1 MRTFIPFLGLCVLTL
16 GFGATAL
23 ADGNQLNVAFGAS
36 VPVDSSG
43 QTLTEKTGPS
53 RASGGEHFVVRFG
66 RAKNITDIK
75 LTAYSAGHAGKAL
88 IHSVTAMNGTTKVS
102 IDALSQFAK
111 VTAGNPTNYQNLV
124 MLPDTAFVQ
133 TTPNQ
138 AFTQLDIVI
147 EGFTNND
154 ISVLLQ
160 VSSSDA
166 IAAKDYLISR
176 SSVAD
181 TLGGLIDESKFAKF
195 TTADLQSLMT
205 QAEVPAAADLAGK
218 TFSCSN
224 YPRLDANQ
232 VNYKTRTYAE
242 ANGALVSNSDLE
254 GQNVWTATPAGLQ
267 MSIDN
272 FNGCGKYA
280 SFNILRMTAGGNLI
294 SEIVVVLDDFLNL
307 CEAAHYDRNAV
318 RDVELNST
326 FTSVLD
332 PKYVVDSYE
341 FCHN

>member
-1 MRTFIPFLGLCVLTL
+1 
-16 GFGATAL
+16 
-23 ADGNQLNVAFGAS
+23 
-36 VPVDSSG
+36 
-43 QTLTEKTGPS
+43 
-53 RASGGEHFVVRFG
+53 
-66 RAKNITDIK
+66 
-75 LTAYSAGHAGKAL
+75 
-88 IHSVTAMNGTTKVS
+88 
-102 IDALSQFAK
+102 

-124 MLPDTAFVQ
+124 MLTDTAFVE

-147 EGFTNND
+147 EGFANND

-160 VSSSDA
+160 ISSSDA

-176 SSVAD
+176 SSIAD

-195 TTADLQSLMT
+195 TPVDLQSLMT
-205 QAEVPAAADLAGK
+205 QAEVPAAADLVGK
-218 TFSCSN
+218 TFSCSS
-224 YPRLDANQ
+224 YPRLDPNQ

-242 ANGALVSNSDLE
+242 ANGALVSNGDLE

-267 MSIDN
+267 MAIDN

-280 SFNILRMTAGGNLI
+280 SFNILRMTASGNLI
-294 SEIVVVLDDFLNL
+294 SEVVVVLEDFLNL
-307 CEAAHYDRNAV
+307 CEAAKYDRNAV